1 MFTSSSQGFLSTIK
15 VSTLI
20 KNKKKVW
27 QIFRWFFY
35 SPDYAFL
42 WIVKVFNL
50 GAFYVLS
57 YVFICLNFVRILNL
71 LNNYTDRVIMKVLRE
86 QKQMWRNLVLFYFL
100 LKINSKLLGTM
111 LINKSEVYVLLIF
124 KGNNFFLSLFLFLDL
139 TFQIISF
146 SYHNYSVN
154 ALP

>member
-100 LKINSKLLGTM
+100 LKINSKILGTM

-139 TFQIISF
+139 TFQIILF
-146 SYHNYSVN
+146 SYHYSAN